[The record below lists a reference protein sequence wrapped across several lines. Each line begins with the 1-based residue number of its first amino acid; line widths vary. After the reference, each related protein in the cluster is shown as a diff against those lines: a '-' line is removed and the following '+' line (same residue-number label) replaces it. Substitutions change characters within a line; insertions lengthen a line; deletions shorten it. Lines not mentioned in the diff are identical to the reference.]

1 MNQEIK
7 DKWTEMVYDEA
18 LNTPTEWLYI
28 LLNPTDKRE
37 FFKIVGTI
45 IEQHMPKDEDNG
57 YTTNNETQIWA
68 SSYITKFKMTAV
80 EYLIGLENDNNKI
93 STPVQPDTITWKTYP
108 VQPDTIPWKPD
119 IVYYTNYTT
128 TETK

>member
-1 MNQEIK
+1 MNKEIK

-18 LNTPTEWLYI
+18 LNTPAAWLYI

-45 IEQHMPKDEDNG
+45 VEQHMPNDASEN
-57 YTTNNETQIWA
+57 QIWA
-68 SSYITKFKMTAV
+68 TSYITKFKMTAV

-93 STPVQPDTITWKTYP
+93 STPVQPDTIPWKPYP
-108 VQPDTIPWKPD
+108 VQPDTIPWNPGV
-119 IVYYTNYTT
+119 VYCTTT
-128 TETK
+128 TEPK

>member
-1 MNQEIK
+1 MNKELK

-18 LNTPTEWLYI
+18 LNTPTEWLYT

-45 IEQHMPKDEDNG
+45 VEQHMPNDASEN
-57 YTTNNETQIWA
+57 QIWA
-68 SSYITKFKMTAV
+68 SSYLTQFKMTAV
-80 EYLIGLENDNNKI
+80 EYLIELENENNKI
-93 STPVQPDTITWKTYP
+93 STLIQPDTTHL
-108 VQPDTIPWKPD
+108 KPE
-119 IVYYTNYTT
+119 IVYYNYTTT

>member
-1 MNQEIK
+1 MNKEIK

-18 LNTPTEWLYI
+18 LNTPAAWLYI

-45 IEQHMPKDEDNG
+45 VEQHMPNDVSEN
-57 YTTNNETQIWA
+57 QIWA
-68 SSYITKFKMTAV
+68 SSYLTKFKMTAV

-93 STPVQPDTITWKTYP
+93 GTLIQPDTTNG
-108 VQPDTIPWKPD
+108 KPE
-119 IVYYTNYTT
+119 IVYTT

>member
-1 MNQEIK
+1 MNKEIK

-18 LNTPTEWLYI
+18 LNTPTDWLYI

-45 IEQHMPKDEDNG
+45 VEQHMPNDASEN
-57 YTTNNETQIWA
+57 QIWA
-68 SSYITKFKMTAV
+68 PSYLTQFKMTAV

-93 STPVQPDTITWKTYP
+93 SNPVQPDTT
-108 VQPDTIPWKPD
+108 DGKPE
-119 IVYYTNYTT
+119 IVYCTNT

>member
-1 MNQEIK
+1 MNKEIK
-7 DKWTEMVYDEA
+7 DKWTGMVYDEA
-18 LNTPTEWLYI
+18 LNTPTAWLYI

-45 IEQHMPKDEDNG
+45 VEQHMPNDASEN
-57 YTTNNETQIWA
+57 QIWA
-68 SSYITKFKMTAV
+68 PSYKTQFKMTAV

-93 STPVQPDTITWKTYP
+93 STPVQPDISTP
-108 VQPDTIPWKPD
+108 VQPDTTPWNPG
-119 IVYYTNYTT
+119 IVYCTTT

>member
-1 MNQEIK
+1 MNTELK

-18 LNTPTEWLYI
+18 LNTPTAWLYI

-45 IEQHMPKDEDNG
+45 VEQHMPNDASEN
-57 YTTNNETQIWA
+57 QIWA
-68 SSYITKFKMTAV
+68 PSYRTQFKMTAV

-93 STPVQPDTITWKTYP
+93 STPVQPDTIPWKPYP
-108 VQPDTIPWKPD
+108 VQPYTIPWNPGV
-119 IVYYTNYTT
+119 VYCTTT
-128 TETK
+128 TEPK

>member
-18 LNTPTEWLYI
+18 LNTPAAWLYI

-45 IEQHMPKDEDNG
+45 VEQHMPNDASEN
-57 YTTNNETQIWA
+57 QIWA

-80 EYLIGLENDNNKI
+80 EYLIELENENKI
-93 STPVQPDTITWKTYP
+93 STPVQPYISTP
-108 VQPDTIPWKPD
+108 VQLDTIPWKPD
-119 IVYYTNYTT
+119 IVYCTTT
-128 TETK
+128 TEPK

>member
-1 MNQEIK
+1 MNTEIK

-45 IEQHMPKDEDNG
+45 VEQHMPNDASEN
-57 YTTNNETQIWA
+57 QIWA
-68 SSYITKFKMTAV
+68 PSYRTQFKMTAV

-93 STPVQPDTITWKTYP
+93 STLIQQDPTHL
-108 VQPDTIPWKPD
+108 KPE
-119 IVYYTNYTT
+119 IVYYNYTT
-128 TETK
+128 ATETK

>member
-1 MNQEIK
+1 MNTEIK

-45 IEQHMPKDEDNG
+45 VEQHMPNDASEN
-57 YTTNNETQIWA
+57 QIWA
-68 SSYITKFKMTAV
+68 PSYITKFKMTAV
-80 EYLIGLENDNNKI
+80 EYFIGLENDYNKI
-93 STPVQPDTITWKTYP
+93 STPVQPDTTSLKPYP
-108 VQPDTIPWKPD
+108 VQPDTTPWKPGV
-119 IVYYTNYTT
+119 VYCTTT

>member
-18 LNTPTEWLYI
+18 LNTPTDWLYI

-45 IEQHMPKDEDNG
+45 IEQHMPNDASEN
-57 YTTNNETQIWA
+57 QIWA
-68 SSYITKFKMTAV
+68 TSYITKFKMTAV
-80 EYLIGLENDNNKI
+80 EYLIELENDNNKI
-93 STPVQPDTITWKTYP
+93 STP